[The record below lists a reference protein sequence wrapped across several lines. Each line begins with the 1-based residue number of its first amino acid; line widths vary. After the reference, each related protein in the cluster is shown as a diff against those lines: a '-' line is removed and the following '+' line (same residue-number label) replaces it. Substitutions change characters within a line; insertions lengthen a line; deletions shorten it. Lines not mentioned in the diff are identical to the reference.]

1 MRLLLISVCSLLLI
15 GGTSFAET
23 NATPA
28 KVKNGKIVIAQ
39 SYCRMCFDARE
50 SCILRCNG
58 AGLCIQRC
66 NDDLEDCIEQNCRYR
81 R

>member
-1 MRLLLISVCSLLLI
+1 MRLLITLCSLLLI

-23 NATPA
+23 NASPA
-28 KVKNGKIVIAQ
+28 RFRNGKIVIAQ
-39 SYCRMCFDARE
+39 SYCRMCIAARE

-58 AGLCIQRC
+58 SGLCIQRC
-66 NDDLEDCIEQNCRYR
+66 NDDLEDCLEQNCRNR

>member
-1 MRLLLISVCSLLLI
+1 MRLLITLCSLLLI

-23 NATPA
+23 NASPA
-28 KVKNGKIVIAQ
+28 RVRNGKFVIAQ
-39 SYCRMCFDARE
+39 SYCRMCIDARE

-58 AGLCIQRC
+58 SGLCIQRC
-66 NDDLEDCIEQNCRYR
+66 NEDLEDCLEQNCRNR